1 MKIVKWSFNTSHEWD
16 VDHPECIKPL
26 VDENYY
32 PFKHLTKEAT
42 AVRKGATFLKCPAHT
57 DFLKNTFIFCAP
69 FDITI
74 ELDIKDEGTSRIFC
88 ENITQEQFEKLI
100 DMRFLYNVDRG
111 INPYPIVG
119 IDWLTTFQTDESML
133 LQVFPAFMHRNDFTE
148 KATVVPGEY
157 DISKWTRP
165 VECVFEVRSNIEK
178 IVIKKGDAISYFKF
192 HSDEIVKLENQ
203 PTPWPDI
210 HQCNEIRNR
219 NVFRPLKERYQ
230 ALVEDNKK
238 RCPYDKQD

>member
-1 MKIVKWSFNTSHEWD
+1 
-16 VDHPECIKPL
+16 
-26 VDENYY
+26 
-32 PFKHLTKEAT
+32 
-42 AVRKGATFLKCPAHT
+42 
-57 DFLKNTFIFCAP
+57 
-69 FDITI
+69 
-74 ELDIKDEGTSRIFC
+74 
-88 ENITQEQFEKLI
+88 
-100 DMRFLYNVDRG
+100 
-111 INPYPIVG
+111 VG

-230 ALVEDNKK
+230 ALVEDNVK